1 MIERRMRFIMPE
13 LPDLEVIREYLAPR
27 LPGAAIASAESPRPL
42 IVRNMLGGDIAAAL
56 VGRRFVDVSR
66 RGKFLLFSLD
76 GGVSIVINAMLAGR
90 IRYAAPLGKK
100 RVRDGLVLG
109 LDNGMELRYHDPKD
123 MGKVYITSDLNQIP
137 GLAAM
142 GPEADDPG
150 LTLEIFR
157 QRLRKLQGEIK
168 GVLTNQQF
176 VAGIGNAYADE
187 ILWCAAIYP
196 MRRRATLSAEEADR
210 LYNCMRVALRR
221 AIETLRERVGDDIDV
236 EIRDFLAVHG
246 KDAGECPRCGGRIST
261 ITYERSTTY
270 FCRNCQPGLMVN
282 KGRKL

>member
-1 MIERRMRFIMPE
+1 MPE

-27 LPGAAIASAESPRPL
+27 LPGVAITAAESPRPL
-42 IVRNMLGGDIAAAL
+42 IVRNIVGADLSASL
-56 VGRRFVDVSR
+56 VGHRFIEMTR

-90 IRYAAPLGKK
+90 IRYAAPLGKR
-100 RVRDGLVLG
+100 RVRDGLVLS

-123 MGKVYITSDLNQIP
+123 MGKVYITSDLSQVP
-137 GLAAM
+137 GMAGM
-142 GPEADDPG
+142 GPEADDPE
-150 LTLEIFR
+150 LTPEVFR
-157 QRLRKLQGEIK
+157 QRLRKFQGEIK

-196 MRRRATLSAEEADR
+196 MRRRATLSAEEVDR
-210 LYNCMRVALRR
+210 LYNCMRVALQR
-221 AIETLRERVGDDIDV
+221 AIETLRERVADNIDV
-236 EIRDFLAVHG
+236 EIRDFLAIHG
-246 KDAGECPRCGGRIST
+246 KDDDECPRCGGRIST

-282 KGRKL
+282 KGRGL